1 MENKSKFMLF
11 FFTLKISVS
20 LMYSINNSTLMKPLQ
35 KLMLP
40 FLCTFSVLIYAQNTD
55 DVTIETIKLSDNV
68 YMLIGQG
75 GNIGVSVGE
84 DGVFI
89 IDDQYAHMSSKI
101 EAAIKKL
108 SDKPFQFLV
117 NTHWHGDHTGGNESM
132 NTLGATIIAHDN
144 VRKRLEETPNRDTSM
159 RPKEALPII
168 TFNDK
173 LNIHINGEQV
183 AIFHV
188 DNAHTDG
195 DALLYFTKSNVLHT
209 GDVYFNGRYP
219 YIDLNS
225 GGSVNG
231 YIEAVKQTLMLIDDD
246 TKIIPGHG
254 KLSNKEEYTFFLN
267 MLETIK
273 TNVLAEI
280 ENGKTEDEVVA
291 NASITKTYDDLG
303 YSWNFISSEKT
314 RRAFYKSLKE

>member
-11 FFTLKISVS
+11 FITLKVLVS
-20 LMYSINNSTLMKPLQ
+20 LMYSINNSTFMKSLK
-35 KLMLP
+35 KLLLP
-40 FLCTFSVLIYAQNTD
+40 FLCSFSVLISAQNSNEI
-55 DVTIETIKLSDNV
+55 TIETIKLSDNV

-84 DGVFI
+84 DDVFI

-117 NTHWHGDHTGGNESM
+117 NTHWHGDHTGGNENM

-173 LNIHINGEQV
+173 LNIHINGEQII
-183 AIFHV
+183 IFHV

-195 DALLYFTKSNVLHT
+195 DALLYFTESNVLHT

-254 KLSNKEEYTFFLN
+254 KLSNKEEYAFFLN

-273 TNVLAEI
+273 KNVLAEI
-280 ENGKTEDEVVA
+280 ENGKTEDEVAA
-291 NASITKTYDDLG
+291 NTSITKTYDNLG
-303 YSWNFISSEKT
+303 YSWNFISSKKT
-314 RRAFYKSLKE
+314 RCAFYKSLKE

>member
-1 MENKSKFMLF
+1 
-11 FFTLKISVS
+11 
-20 LMYSINNSTLMKPLQ
+20 MYSINNSTLMKSLQ

-40 FLCTFSVLIYAQNTD
+40 FLCSFSVLIYAQNSD

-89 IDDQYAHMSSKI
+89 IDVQYAHMSSKI

-117 NTHWHGDHTGGNESM
+117 NTHWHGDHTGGNENMS
-132 NTLGATIIAHDN
+132 TLGATIIAHDN

-173 LNIHINGEQV
+173 LNIHINGEQII
-183 AIFHV
+183 IFHV

-195 DALLYFTKSNVLHT
+195 DALLYFTLSNVLHT

-303 YSWNFISSEKT
+303 YGSGFINSERF
-314 RRAFYKSLKE
+314 RRTLYKSLKL